1 MNMIRGRW
9 LEVNCW
15 TVPKRFSTR
24 LGAEMLSVK
33 PVENRGPSE
42 QRCGRA
48 TSVCRKV
55 ATRINETP
63 TSAIG
68 LSNAAPHANMLVGNV
83 APVSVRTGDE
93 EVKTRGIVSDCMVR
107 AVVCGAEWNATVDP
121 CSNAI
126 AVASDRQQTAT
137 VDANC
142 DIGATSPSCSYQFG
156 QLPIPY
162 PRGD

>member
-1 MNMIRGRW
+1 
-9 LEVNCW
+9 
-15 TVPKRFSTR
+15 
-24 LGAEMLSVK
+24 
-33 PVENRGPSE
+33 
-42 QRCGRA
+42 
-48 TSVCRKV
+48 
-55 ATRINETP
+55 
-63 TSAIG
+63 
-68 LSNAAPHANMLVGNV
+68 MLVGNA

-93 EVKTRGIVSDCMVR
+93 EVKTRGTVSGCMVR
-107 AVVCGAEWNATVDP
+107 AVVCGVEWNATVDP
-121 CSNAI
+121 CSNAT